1 MKLLEEK
8 STILE
13 EVQDGVNDV
22 EIIRQ
27 LFKNMTLCYVDDA
40 SEK

>member
-1 MKLLEEK
+1 MAKDRSYEFTGRKKHEF
-8 STILE
+8 E

-27 LFKNMTLCYVDDA
+27 LFKNMT
-40 SEK
+40 